1 MIIGFNQSVSLD
13 HLSDLILEETSDP
26 ENDIYVDPVCSNADY
41 KYDKSSDIYSLGLI
55 MRQISSGKI
64 PHERNK
70 ETPVNSTPIDYIEL
84 YENAWSDD
92 PKKRPSIEEIARSLG
107 DIDISHVY
115 QDSDYIP
122 NVYLGRNNAPLK
134 KEACL
139 FIIKG
144 LYDQTPYLFLTHNET
159 FIGRTESNHI
169 IIKDQELGKQHAK
182 IKSFQGKVE
191 IFDLGSKSGVYV
203 NDKKLEFRASR
214 TLEKDD
220 LIKLGKAVFQYL
232 PAGEYENRIDKL
244 LPIYNR
250 EYLQKSLE
258 NEFENARENKQN
270 LSLLFFD
277 LDHFGNINKQYS
289 HETGDYVLKELSEL
303 INKEYVR
310 PRDIFARYGGEEF
323 TILLNNT
330 NVESAS
336 EIAEKIRDSVETHTF
351 SFDKKTISVTL
362 SIGVFEMNSSV
373 ETSTDLLNHAEEACR
388 KAKENGRN
396 RVVISGNEQDSQNL
410 RSVTQGQ

>member
-13 HLSDLILEETSDP
+13 HLSELDDLKEISDP
-26 ENDIYVDPVCSNADY
+26 GDDIYVDPMCSNADY

-55 MRQISSGKI
+55 LWQISSGKI
-64 PHERNK
+64 PHEKNK
-70 ETPVNSTPIDYIEL
+70 EIPVNSTPIDYIEL
-84 YENAWSDD
+84 YESAWNND

-122 NVYLGRNNAPLK
+122 NVYLWRNNAPTK

-139 FIIKG
+139 FINKG
-144 LYDQTPYLFLTHNET
+144 LYEETPYLFLTQNET
-159 FIGRTESNHI
+159 FVGRTESNHI

-191 IFDLGSKSGVYV
+191 IFDLGSKSGIYVV

-220 LIKLGKAVFQYL
+220 LIKLRRAVFQYL
-232 PAGEYENRIDKL
+232 PAGEYENRMDKL
-244 LPIYNR
+244 LPVCNTD
-250 EYLQKSLE
+250 YLRKSLE
-258 NEFENARENKQN
+258 NEFENARENKQS
-270 LSLLFFD
+270 LSFLFFD
-277 LDHFGNINKQYS
+277 VDKFGEINKQHS
-289 HETGDYVLKELSEL
+289 HESGDHILKELSEL
-303 INKEYVR
+303 IKNKYIG
-310 PRDIFARYGGEEF
+310 PKDIFARYGGDEF

-330 NVESAS
+330 TDAKSAS
-336 EIAEKIRDSVETHTF
+336 EIAEKIRHSVEKHSITF
-351 SFDKKTISVTL
+351 NEEKFSITL
-362 SIGVFEMNSSV
+362 SIGVFEINSSV

-388 KAKENGRN
+388 KAKESGRN
-396 RVVISGNEQDSQNL
+396 RVIINQIN
-410 RSVTQGQ
+410 